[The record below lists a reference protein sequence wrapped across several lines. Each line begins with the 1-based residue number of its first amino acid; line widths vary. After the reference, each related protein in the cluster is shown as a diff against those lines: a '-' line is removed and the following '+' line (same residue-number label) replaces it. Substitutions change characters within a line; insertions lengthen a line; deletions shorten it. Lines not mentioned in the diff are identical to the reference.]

1 MHERPET
8 EKSYFQRVKDEGD
21 AHETEV
27 WDEDVT
33 MTTMLEL
40 KNALRVNVE
49 VRWLNLLTKRGRR
62 WRWLL
67 ARVGFS
73 GRTDATPR

>member
-1 MHERPET
+1 MSVWPRNPCMGNLKT
-8 EKSYFQRVKDEGD
+8 KKFFSKSQLVKDEGD

-49 VRWLNLLTKRGRR
+49 VRWLNLLTKRGKR
-62 WRWLL
+62 WRW
-67 ARVGFS
+67 RW
-73 GRTDATPR
+73 RW